1 RIFRISVDPTLSMIL
16 YSRPGPIRRGVSRRS
31 SKTDSA
37 SGKSHHELRSL
48 SIAAER
54 FGTAGEGVG
63 SLHVVRLVRREETKN
78 DFSAAGHQTHQSVEL
93 RFGVSFLAQIRK

>member
-1 RIFRISVDPTLSMIL
+1 MGSHDAEAQT
-16 YSRPGPIRRGVSRRS
+16 
-31 SKTDSA
+31 TDSG
-37 SGKSHHELRSL
+37 SGKSNHELRSL

-54 FGTAGEGVG
+54 FGTAGEGAG

-78 DFSAAGHQTHQSVEL
+78 DFSAAGHQTHQQSVEL